1 MEKKEAIRIF
11 ETTGALQNGHFLLTS
26 GLHSPQYFQCALVL
40 QYPHYLE
47 QFCYDIFDFYHDEN
61 DIDVIVA
68 PAVGGIVVANT
79 LARMFKSRAIFT
91 EREQGKMLFRRGFKI
106 ESHEKVLLCEDVI
119 TTGGSV
125 QEVLDLVENIGA
137 YPVGIGAILDRSGG
151 SCSFEIPFFAT
162 VQTKTV
168 TYKPDK
174 CPLCRQKI
182 PLIKPGSRDL
192 PQV

>member
-1 MEKKEAIRIF
+1 MEKKAALRIF

-40 QYPHYLE
+40 QYPQYLE
-47 QFCYDIFDFYHDEN
+47 QFCFDIFDFYREEN

-68 PAVGGIVVANT
+68 PAIGGIIVANA
-79 LARMFKSRAIFT
+79 LARMFKTRAIFA
-91 EREQGKMLFRRGFKI
+91 EREQGKMLLRRGFKI
-106 ESHEKVLLCEDVI
+106 ESNEKVLLCEDVI

-125 QEVLDLVENIGA
+125 KEVLTLVENSGA
-137 YPVGIGAILDRSGG
+137 YPVGIGAIIDRSGG
-151 SCSFEIPFFAT
+151 SCTFEIPFFAT

-168 TYKPDK
+168 TYSPNK

-182 PLIKPGSRDL
+182 PLIKPGSRD
-192 PQV
+192 VK